1 MSGDWKYR
9 FWGTERSLSLV
20 VRECCCRKQMKEEY
34 ISLGQKILA
43 EFATAIVF
51 WPLKLFW
58 QALLKKTYSDFS
70 FTVCVKKNICHYC
83 ERFSLIFFLLA
94 AAWKPQYLIH
104 ANDIAN
110 LIKQATWNQKNNRQE
125 LYLFIYGIA
134 SIANWKIIYNCF
146 WLHSRKYIMSVDL
159 FHNFHYDRIWI
170 LNEISCFFFSEN
182 IQWQRNRVVQLRG
195 TFKENW
201 AQLSDHFQG

>member
-1 MSGDWKYR
+1 MIGNTGFGVLREAFLLLSGNSGRICNCYCFLTSKT
-9 FWGTERSLSLV
+9 F
-20 VRECCCRKQMKEEY
+20 
-34 ISLGQKILA
+34 LA
-43 EFATAIVF
+43 SFVE
-51 WPLKLFW
+51 KD
-58 QALLKKTYSDFS
+58 LLWFQLY
-70 FTVCVKKNICHYC
+70 CMCKKNICCHYC

-125 LYLFIYGIA
+125 LYLFIYGIT
-134 SIANWKIIYNCF
+134 SIANWKIIYNFF

-170 LNEISCFFFSEN
+170 LNEISCFFFFFWEHP
-182 IQWQRNRVVQLRG
+182 V
-195 TFKENW
+195 TEK
-201 AQLSDHFQG
+201 